1 LDHEVPNGQSHRQS
15 GATGGEEMATR
26 FLAVADIHSR
36 AAAIQRVCEE
46 AQRHAPDAIII
57 AGDLTNYGDTAEV
70 RRVVDS
76 LPGQVLAIPGNLDV
90 PRAFETGIAESHAES
105 LIGQRIEVHGIGLV
119 GLPLR
124 AGTQAMTCDVLVLH
138 EPPWG
143 LLDDVG
149 GGRHIG
155 FREHLDLLDRLHPKV
170 LLCGHCH
177 EAPGV
182 VTHEGTIVIN
192 CTLGSNGRG
201 ALVECDG
208 DHAKAW
214 LL

>member
-1 LDHEVPNGQSHRQS
+1 MR
-15 GATGGEEMATR
+15 GEEMAAR

-36 AAAIQRVCEE
+36 AAAIQTVCEE
-46 AQRHAPDAIII
+46 AQRHAPDCILV
-57 AGDLTNYGDTAEV
+57 AGDLTNYGDMAEV
-70 RRVVDS
+70 RRVLDS
-76 LPGQVLAIPGNLDV
+76 LPGRVLAIPGNLDV
-90 PRAFETGIAESHAES
+90 PRAFEEGIAKSHAES
-105 LIGQRIEVHGIGLV
+105 LVGQRIEVHGIGIV
-119 GLPLR
+119 GPSPR
-124 AGTQAMTCDVLVLH
+124 AVTRAMPCDVLVLH
-138 EPPWG
+138 EPPQG

-155 FREHLDLLDRLHPKV
+155 FQEHLDLLRRLRPKV

-177 EAPGV
+177 ESPGV
-182 VTHEGTIVIN
+182 VTHAGTVVVN

-208 DHAKAW
+208 EHANAR